1 MKNRNEAYLSEV
13 VEPVFVILL
22 ESDSARVRHVK
33 KMLKTNI
40 VNAEIVP
47 AVDVGKITRDELKQ
61 FIDNGD
67 VAGTY
72 YDDLTPGELG
82 CAMSHLSVWRK
93 IAAGG
98 FEQALVLEDD
108 FMFCQNF
115 SEKYDRLKKTL
126 PKDFDV
132 TFLYLWLRKRYPV
145 KPSARSPHIG
155 IPSDPYGTVGYII
168 SRRGALNLCRLIPP
182 VRGGIDGE
190 INALF
195 KKKKI
200 NVYAAMENIIGDYNG
215 FPSTVRHASYSRH
228 LFGDRPH
235 K

>member
-1 MKNRNEAYLSEV
+1 MKNKNDTCLSKV

-22 ESDSARVRHVK
+22 EGNLARVRHVK

-67 VAGTY
+67 VAETY
-72 YDDLTPGELG
+72 RDDLTPGELG

-93 IAAGG
+93 IVDRGL
-98 FEQALVLEDD
+98 EQALVLEDD

-115 SEKYDRLKKTL
+115 SEKYYRFKNAL

-132 TFLYLWLRKRYPV
+132 TFLYLWQRKRYPV
-145 KPSARSPHIG
+145 NPLGKSPHIG
-155 IPSDPYGTVGYII
+155 TPSDPYGTVGYII
-168 SRRGALNLCRLIPP
+168 SRRGALKLCKLIPP

-190 INALF
+190 INTLF

-215 FPSTVRHASYSRH
+215 FPSTVRLASYSGH
-228 LFGDRPH
+228 LFGDRLH